1 MHISDDLTCEQFA
14 DAVRRELDQAEIPKW
29 DLYLLEETIY
39 GLYFRRL
46 DYEMQTDAH
55 NLTYFLRIFYEKSE
69 NDMGIGMVQSN
80 SIRPEDIQNVIKNA
94 IAIARVNTGPQY
106 DLVTPGQTY
115 PTPKTIDKEV
125 WENPRG
131 FLIEM
136 GHKIRAA

>member
-1 MHISDDLTCEQFA
+1 MEIDDTEMHISDDLTCEQFA

-39 GLYFRRL
+39 GLYFRCL

-80 SIRPEDIQNVIKNA
+80 SICPEDIQNVIKNA

-106 DLVTPGQTY
+106 DLVTPG
-115 PTPKTIDKEV
+115 
-125 WENPRG
+125 
-131 FLIEM
+131 
-136 GHKIRAA
+136 